1 MSASDRQYVQ
11 PLLGY
16 DWIAGTHNINLHI
29 TSSLSVTHTDSL
41 WICSVSFLSE
51 GILDVESS
59 LEHSD
64 EFFNNLLSF
73 RSINQN
79 ECVHRQQE
87 GSVVHN
93 SHTPVHL
100 DIVTGTR
107 KPYMSKTITCQ
118 EMKKKSIMKTD
129 DLVVMQCV
137 LSLQI
142 CNFHYLLRDNLLGW
156 IIRAFIYEKT
166 NMKTGLNCLVY
177 AQQRQYVMSSCLQ
190 LMSVVE
196 LLLCFHWSSLIGF
209 LRIPFQSHH
218 HC

>member
-1 MSASDRQYVQ
+1 M
-11 PLLGY
+11 
-16 DWIAGTHNINLHI
+16 
-29 TSSLSVTHTDSL
+29 
-41 WICSVSFLSE
+41 
-51 GILDVESS
+51 ESS

-118 EMKKKSIMKTD
+118 EMKKKKYYENRRSSGDAMCFELTD
-129 DLVVMQCV
+129 LQF
-137 LSLQI
+137 SL
-142 CNFHYLLRDNLLGW
+142 
-156 IIRAFIYEKT
+156 
-166 NMKTGLNCLVY
+166 
-177 AQQRQYVMSSCLQ
+177 
-190 LMSVVE
+190 
-196 LLLCFHWSSLIGF
+196 
-209 LRIPFQSHH
+209 PFA
-218 HC
+218 